1 MIIKKTLG
9 VALVCFVLASMFFSA
24 AAETGI
30 ETRPL
35 EKDEQE
41 RIWNNISVR
50 RVSAPAA
57 NISID
62 CFDVREDGWIALGL
76 DGAELENIN
85 VYDETGVF
93 QYGHTFDIS
102 GSYSLEWKG
111 RNLVLYIFRSDLA
124 VEFDEK
130 ARLVEMREIVLSSQT
145 FRFERYLETKIRVV
159 NGVRYE
165 LRSWLPLTPNYP
177 QAVII
182 DQDGRE
188 KIIYDNSLGY
198 NVVFLLIVIC
208 FAAWLVFFPR
218 MLIRT
223 YREYKRQHGG

>member
-1 MIIKKTLG
+1 MIIKKIL
-9 VALVCFVLASMFFSA
+9 CFVFVFCAALHCTSA
-24 AAETGI
+24 YTATGVSTLDMET
-30 ETRPL
+30 
-35 EKDEQE
+35 QQ

-50 RVSAPAA
+50 KVSAPAA

-62 CFDVREDGWIALGL
+62 CFDVREDGWIALGF
-76 DGAELENIN
+76 DGLELQKIN

-93 QYGHTFDIS
+93 QYGYTFEPN
-102 GSYSLEWKG
+102 GGFELKWNG
-111 RNLVLYIFRSDLA
+111 RNLVIYRYRSDYA
-124 VEFDEK
+124 VEFDEEVK
-130 ARLVEMREIVLSSQT
+130 LMEVRDEKQDPMPSSLVWTDFL
-145 FRFERYLETKIRVV
+145 LTKKTV

-182 DQDGRE
+182 DQDGKE
-188 KIIYDNSLGY
+188 KIIYDNSFGY

-208 FAAWLVFFPR
+208 FAAWLVVFSR

-223 YREYKRQHGG
+223 YREYNRQHGG